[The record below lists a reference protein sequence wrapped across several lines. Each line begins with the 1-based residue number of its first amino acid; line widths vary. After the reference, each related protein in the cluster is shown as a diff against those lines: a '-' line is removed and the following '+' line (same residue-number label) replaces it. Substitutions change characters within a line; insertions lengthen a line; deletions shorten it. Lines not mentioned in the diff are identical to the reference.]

1 MAMRCDDQLVW
12 SKNNP
17 NLKKLC
23 GQTQKQNTTLL
34 VWYVNGTT
42 RRLNTAGRRR
52 RHLLIAIV
60 DSCGQKILFS
70 ILLFLDQYNNTCVGC
85 TTPVNK
91 KSEKTKTVP
100 YPGTRYTQYNE
111 GTIYYGF
118 FFLPIGI
125 TLIIST
131 NASLC
136 RSAACPPR
144 LVASTSVSV
153 DLIRMCCTVFM

>member
-1 MAMRCDDQLVW
+1 VAKRKSKTQHCW
-12 SKNNP
+12 S
-17 NLKKLC
+17 
-23 GQTQKQNTTLL
+23 
-34 VWYVNGTT
+34 GTYT
-42 RRLNTAGRRR
+42 AQHGDCTAGRRR

-70 ILLFLDQYNNTCVGC
+70 ILLFLQVDQYNTLVCAQEYHTREQVKVKKRKLSHTC
-85 TTPVNK
+85 TR
-91 KSEKTKTVP
+91 
-100 YPGTRYTQYNE
+100 GTHSIRE